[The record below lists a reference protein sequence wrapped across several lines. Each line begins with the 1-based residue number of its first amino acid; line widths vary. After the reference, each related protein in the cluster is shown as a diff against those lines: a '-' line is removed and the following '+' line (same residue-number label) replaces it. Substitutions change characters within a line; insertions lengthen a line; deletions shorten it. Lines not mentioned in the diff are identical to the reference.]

1 VSWAD
6 LAEAVFEA
14 CGRRS
19 DDVTRVSTAE
29 YFAGTPTAA
38 VRPLNSV
45 LDLSKITATGF
56 RPRDWRAALVEYLAG
71 P

>member
-1 VSWAD
+1 
-6 LAEAVFEA
+6 
-14 CGRRS
+14 
-19 DDVTRVSTAE
+19 
-29 YFAGTPTAA
+29 
-38 VRPLNSV
+38 V